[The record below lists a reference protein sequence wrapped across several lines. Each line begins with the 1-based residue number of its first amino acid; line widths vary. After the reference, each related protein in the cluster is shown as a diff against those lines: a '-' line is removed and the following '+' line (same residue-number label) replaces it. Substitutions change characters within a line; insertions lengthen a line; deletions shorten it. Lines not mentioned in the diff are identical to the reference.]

1 MYVLKKV
8 HSNTSYFLYW
18 TFDEKS
24 YFVMCFFSWMKQ
36 VKKELNQ
43 DIWHHTNNPIITH
56 HHKNNR
62 ATLEKTKVFYA
73 NYCIKRSFSFNCIT
87 YVNNISWYMIYRLF
101 SIINA
106 SYLILSV
113 SFFLFQIE
121 HLPKSSAT
129 MAGTTISPTRIG
141 GQLVSRSWC
150 DLSSESVW
158 PSTRKKELEI
168 PANEGVCPTN
178 QWANEVFGNG
188 DRLFLNL

>member
-36 VKKELNQ
+36 VKKELKQ

-73 NYCIKRSFSFNCIT
+73 NYCIKMSFSFNCIT

-113 SFFLFQIE
+113 SFFFR
-121 HLPKSSAT
+121 SSICRKA
-129 MAGTTISPTRIG
+129 ALRW
-141 GQLVSRSWC
+141 LVQQSRPPGLGVSW
-150 DLSSESVW
+150 
-158 PSTRKKELEI
+158 
-168 PANEGVCPTN
+168 
-178 QWANEVFGNG
+178 
-188 DRLFLNL
+188 